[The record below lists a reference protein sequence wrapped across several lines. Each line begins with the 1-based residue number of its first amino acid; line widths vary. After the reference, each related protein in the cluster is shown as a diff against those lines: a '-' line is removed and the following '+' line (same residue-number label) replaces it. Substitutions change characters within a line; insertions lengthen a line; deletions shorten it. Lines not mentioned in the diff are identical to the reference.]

1 MTTYNREMKGLTP
14 PKWHDG
20 YFKLRTYEQIA
31 AEGGQKNKTK
41 QNKKQTN
48 FPLICIAS
56 LSKNSAAITQV
67 VIMV

>member
-31 AEGGQKNKTK
+31 AEGGQK
-41 QNKKQTN
+41 KKQKQKKTN
-48 FPLICIAS
+48 KLPFDMY
-56 LSKNSAAITQV
+56 SKSF
-67 VIMV
+67 

>member
-14 PKWHDG
+14 PKWHDD
-20 YFKLRTYEQIA
+20 YFKLRTSEQTA
-31 AEGGQKNKTK
+31 AEGGKKKKKN
-41 QNKKQTN
+41 N

-67 VIMV
+67 ALMV

>member
-31 AEGGQKNKTK
+31 AEGGQK
-41 QNKKQTN
+41 KKQTN